1 MRILCPGCG
10 AEYAIPDNA
19 IPAAG
24 REVQC
29 AACAHA
35 WYQLPAFHP
44 AESLAPAA
52 VAAEPAPQR
61 APAAIPPTASAP
73 LPDAPRRPPAPASS
87 AGPADPDA
95 PDLRIDRLR
104 AALSEA
110 GRNLSGPAAPPVRTP
125 PVTTPRVTTP
135 PAAAGSAG
143 AGIDADAEDADES
156 PAPAVAPLARR
167 IDPGVLDILREEAA
181 FEARARAGGPA
192 PVLRQPAD
200 PPPMRLTPAQ
210 ERLARLQQAERDGG
224 PLDPAD
230 SEAAIEDPSAQRHGP
245 RPPLIR
251 PSATEPA
258 VPMLRRRADGRD
270 LPVRIAPPSVAAYRA
285 QQHRKG
291 FRLGYGASVGLCCG
305 LLTLYLGAPQVARW
319 LPAGTPLAER
329 VIDHG
334 DRVQAALVGALR
346 AMLDAGAS

>member
-10 AEYAIPDNA
+10 AEYAIPDHA

-29 AACAHA
+29 AACTHA
-35 WYQLPAFHP
+35 WYQLPAFYP
-44 AESLAPAA
+44 GESL
-52 VAAEPAPQR
+52 VPAPVV
-61 APAAIPPTASAP
+61 PDP
-73 LPDAPRRPPAPASS
+73 LPIQPPNAAPPAPDTPRRPQPMA
-87 AGPADPDA
+87 AGGPVDPDA
-95 PDLRIDRLR
+95 PELRIDRLR

-110 GRNLSGPAAPPVRTP
+110 GRGLSGATAAPSAVAGTP
-125 PVTTPRVTTP
+125 GPDGDDDSADDLPDATPT
-135 PAAAGSAG
+135 
-143 AGIDADAEDADES
+143 
-156 PAPAVAPLARR
+156 VAPLARR
-167 IDPGVLDILREEAA
+167 IDPGVLDILRAEAA

-192 PVLRQPAD
+192 PVAPHPPDPA
-200 PPPMRLTPAQ
+200 PMRLTPAQ
-210 ERLARLQQAERDGG
+210 ERLARLRQAEREGS
-224 PLDPAD
+224 PMHPAD

-251 PSATEPA
+251 PAPPGPEAAAEPA
-258 VPMLRRRADGRD
+258 FPVLRRRADGRD
-270 LPVRIAPPSVAAYRA
+270 LPVRIDAPSIAAYRA

-291 FRLGYGASVGLCCG
+291 FRLGYGASVGMCCG
-305 LLTLYLGAPQVARW
+305 LLALYLGAPQVARW

>member
-10 AEYAIPDNA
+10 AEYAIPDHA

-29 AACAHA
+29 AACTHA

-44 AESLAPAA
+44 GESVAPAA
-52 VAAEPAPQR
+52 LDPEPAPL
-61 APAAIPPTASAP
+61 PARMPGPP
-73 LPDAPRRPPAPASS
+73 PDAPRRPLPAS
-87 AGPADPDA
+87 AGGPADPDA
-95 PDLRIDRLR
+95 PELRIDRLR
-104 AALSEA
+104 AALSDA
-110 GRNLSGPAAPPVRTP
+110 GRGLSGATGAP
-125 PVTTPRVTTP
+125 
-135 PAAAGSAG
+135 SAG
-143 AGIDADAEDADES
+143 PDDDES
-156 PAPAVAPLARR
+156 ADDLPDATPASAVAPLARR
-167 IDPGVLDILREEAA
+167 IDPGVLDILRAEAA

-192 PVLRQPAD
+192 PAAPLPPDPA
-200 PPPMRLTPAQ
+200 PMRLTPAQ
-210 ERLARLQQAERDGG
+210 ERLARLRQAEHEGG
-224 PLDPAD
+224 PMGPAD

-251 PSATEPA
+251 RAPPGPEAAAEPA
-258 VPMLRRRADGRD
+258 FPVLRRRADGRD
-270 LPVRIAPPSVAAYRA
+270 LPVRIDAPSIAAYRA

-291 FRLGYGASVGLCCG
+291 FRLGYGASVGMCCG
-305 LLTLYLGAPQVARW
+305 LLALYLGAPQVARW

-346 AMLDAGAS
+346 AMLDAAAS

>member
-10 AEYAIPDNA
+10 AEYAIPDHA

-29 AACAHA
+29 AACTHA

-44 AESLAPAA
+44 GESVAPAA
-52 VAAEPAPQR
+52 LAPEPAPLP
-61 APAAIPPTASAP
+61 APMPGP
-73 LPDAPRRPPAPASS
+73 PDAPRRPLPAS
-87 AGPADPDA
+87 AGGPVDPDA
-95 PDLRIDRLR
+95 PELRIDRLR

-110 GRNLSGPAAPPVRTP
+110 GRGLSGATAAPS
-125 PVTTPRVTTP
+125 
-135 PAAAGSAG
+135 AAAGTPGPDDGDDSADDLP
-143 AGIDADAEDADES
+143 DAT
-156 PAPAVAPLARR
+156 PAVAPLARR
-167 IDPGVLDILREEAA
+167 IDPGVLDILRAEAA

-192 PVLRQPAD
+192 PVAPHPPD

-210 ERLARLQQAERDGG
+210 ERLARLRQAEREGS
-224 PLDPAD
+224 PMHPAD

-251 PSATEPA
+251 PAPPGPEAAAEPA
-258 VPMLRRRADGRD
+258 FPVLRRRADGRD
-270 LPVRIAPPSVAAYRA
+270 LPVRIDRQSLAAYRA

-291 FRLGYGASVGLCCG
+291 FRLGYGASVGMCCG
-305 LLTLYLGAPQVARW
+305 LLALYLGAPQVARW